1 MPDHRQKGN
10 GQRRGGGPRPLAAS
24 LGALSKRALGR
35 RGFAEAGLITGWDA
49 IVGPELAAAS
59 RPDRL
64 TFPPGRRDGGTLR
77 LTVAGPVATELQH
90 LQPVVIERI
99 NGYFGYRAVERIVL
113 VNGTVRPA
121 TRRAGSESAGPARTA
136 DPAALAR
143 LETGLEEVEDPDIR
157 AALQRLG
164 RAVLSGNDS

>member
-1 MPDHRQKGN
+1 MPEHRRKGN
-10 GQRRGGGPRPLAAS
+10 GRGGGPRPLAAS

-35 RGFAEAGLITGWDA
+35 RGFAEAGLITEWDA

-59 RPDRL
+59 QPDRL

-90 LQPVVIERI
+90 LEPVVIERI
-99 NGYFGYRAVERIVL
+99 NGYFGYRAVERILL
-113 VNGTVRPA
+113 VQGPVRRATGRDKAVSARPA
-121 TRRAGSESAGPARTA
+121 HPS

-143 LETGLEEVEDPDIR
+143 LETSLEGV
-157 AALQRLG
+157 
-164 RAVLSGNDS
+164 

>member
-1 MPDHRQKGN
+1 MPENRQKGN
-10 GQRRGGGPRPLAAS
+10 RRGGGPRPLAAS

-35 RGFAEAGLITGWDA
+35 RGFAEAGLITEWAA

-64 TFPPGRRDGGTLR
+64 SFPPGRRDGATLR

-90 LQPVVIERI
+90 LEPVVIERI

-113 VNGTVRPA
+113 VHGTVRA
-121 TRRAGSESAGPARTA
+121 AARGVETGEAKPARIA

-143 LETGLEEVEDPDIR
+143 LEVTLEAVEDPDMR
-157 AALQRLG
+157 AALHRLG
-164 RAVLSGNDS
+164 RAVLSGDKG